1 MAGAGVGAEVAGGD
15 EQLGAQDGPETRQR
29 APIVDAG
36 GEPVACP
43 EQSGRA
49 SVRQVSVIAVSPGK
63 MSHLVDRL
71 LGDLLRHTAAS
82 HRRSARS
89 AAVDA
94 SNSMRSVTHK
104 THVPDLRHRTA
115 PRHGGRTAAA
125 APTCRIAHSG
135 INFALASDSFR
146 RTLEPKVG
154 IRTVRAAVRRTLTSG
169 DHLTCNG
176 FQVRFGL
183 EPARPRD
190 PCFDASLQLGVILQ
204 LSMGWSEASMLSP
217 QPEQLDWP
225 AP

>member
-1 MAGAGVGAEVAGGD
+1 MLVANP
-15 EQLGAQDGPETRQR
+15 LR
-29 APIVDAG
+29 V
-36 GEPVACP
+36 

-49 SVRQVSVIAVSPGK
+49 SACAKSALIAVSPGK

-169 DHLTCNG
+169 DRLTCNG

-183 EPARPRD
+183 EPARPGD

-204 LSMGWSEASMLSP
+204 LSMG
-217 QPEQLDWP
+217 
-225 AP
+225 